1 MKDAFEALK
10 GRVEP
15 DLILTHYRYDLHQDH
30 RLIAELTWNTF
41 RNNLILEYEIPKWDG
56 NMGVPNVFVSIEKA
70 IAEEKIAALQ
80 AIYNSQKDK
89 GWFTDDLFHS
99 ILRIRGVESNSR
111 SGLAEAF
118 YARKVALDPAA

>member
-1 MKDAFEALK
+1 MRATKTRPGFNIPRGSSESF
-10 GRVEP
+10 
-15 DLILTHYRYDLHQDH
+15 
-30 RLIAELTWNTF
+30 NF
-41 RNNLILEYEIPKWDG
+41 RITAISDNLIGAK
-56 NMGVPNVFVSIEKA
+56 IEKA